1 MWADSHRRIQ
11 KCGGGHADFVQLIEE
26 LMDKLAVEELELFL
40 VQCWV
45 RWSQRNSVIHGGIFQ
60 EPSRLVN
67 RATDLLEEYRRAQE
81 LLAIHS
87 NIGLVQKWEPSV
99 GLIYKVNFDAALFA
113 DLDALGVGVVV
124 RNDKGEVMAS
134 LSTKGPLVQD
144 SEEVEVL
151 AYRRAMEFAVE
162 VGFSEVILEGDNVT
176 VMKSLISLEPN
187 RSRLGHI
194 YEDIQCISAGLRS
207 FVVSFVKCSANSVA
221 HALAKH
227 ASQVDD
233 ELVWLEDCPQPA
245 SEALYFDSLGLS

>member
-1 MWADSHRRIQ
+1 MVLHALWCCGVARDVWANSHRWIQ
-11 KCGGGHADFVQLIEE
+11 KCGGGHVDFVQLIEE

-45 RWSQRNSVIHGGIFQ
+45 IWSQRNSVIHGGVLQ

-99 GLIYKVNFDAALFA
+99 GLIYKVNFDAAVFA

-134 LSTKGPLVQD
+134 LSTKGPPVQD
-144 SEEVEVL
+144 SEEAEAL
-151 AYRRAMEFAVE
+151 ACRRAMEFAVE
-162 VGFSEVILEGDNVT
+162 VGFLEVILEGDNVT
-176 VMKSLISLEPN
+176 VMKSLISLKPN
-187 RSRLGHI
+187 
-194 YEDIQCISAGLRS
+194 
-207 FVVSFVKCSANSVA
+207 SANSVA

-227 ASQVDD
+227 ASEVDD

-245 SEALYFDSLGLS
+245 SEALYFGSLGLS

>member
-45 RWSQRNSVIHGGIFQ
+45 IWSQRNSVIHGGVLQ

-134 LSTKGPLVQD
+134 LSTKGPLVQY

-151 AYRRAMEFAVE
+151 AYRREMEFAVE
-162 VGFSEVILEGDNVT
+162 AGFSEVILEGDNVT
-176 VMKSLISLEPN
+176 VMKSLISL
-187 RSRLGHI
+187 SLTGLAWVI
-194 YEDIQCISAGLRS
+194 YMKTYNVYRQGFE
-207 FVVSFVKCSANSVA
+207 VSWLVLLNVALTQWPMHWLNMLVK
-221 HALAKH
+221 
-227 ASQVDD
+227 
-233 ELVWLEDCPQPA
+233 
-245 SEALYFDSLGLS
+245 